1 MPREDMRKLQAVLH
15 ELGECRRLL
24 NAVLT

>member
-1 MPREDMRKLQAVLH
+1 LHRLQSTLQ

-24 NAVLT
+24 EVALKDE